1 MTERHARTRPLDLG
15 GTTEVGAGAGAG
27 SHDSSPDGVVDL
39 LRVAGGD
46 GFLFSRHGVGFAG
59 RGVATRIAR
68 RSLPAELAAIGVDD
82 PIGRPGSGPVAFGA
96 LPFLNSDP
104 AELVVPE
111 VVVGTEGETSWITT
125 VVAFGSDTE
134 ARHDALVAA
143 TLRSLAE
150 PAAPPQPGPSA
161 FEVRSSR
168 PPADWTAAVATA
180 IARIRA
186 GALDK
191 VVLSREVVVTAD
203 EPIPVAT
210 VLVRLAAAYS
220 GCFLYLVDGFC
231 GASPEL
237 LVSRFG
243 DVVRA
248 QPMAGTVPRSGDP
261 DTDARRTEALLA
273 SATYRHE
280 HQVTIDAV
288 HDALLAFSSYV
299 DFEPKP
305 SVVALANVAHLATS
319 VEGRLSH
326 PPASVLEL
334 VAALHPTPAVCGR
347 PRGAALDLIAEL
359 EDLDRGRYAG
369 AVGWVDAAGNG
380 EWAVSI
386 RGASIAG
393 AEARVIGGNGIVG
406 DSNPPTEL
414 IETRAKLQAML
425 TAIVRP

>member
-1 MTERHARTRPLDLG
+1 
-15 GTTEVGAGAGAG
+15 
-27 SHDSSPDGVVDL
+27 
-39 LRVAGGD
+39 
-46 GFLFSRHGVGFAG
+46 
-59 RGVATRIAR
+59 
-68 RSLPAELAAIGVDD
+68 
-82 PIGRPGSGPVAFGA
+82 
-96 LPFLNSDP
+96 
-104 AELVVPE
+104 
-111 VVVGTEGETSWITT
+111 
-125 VVAFGSDTE
+125 
-134 ARHDALVAA
+134 
-143 TLRSLAE
+143 
-150 PAAPPQPGPSA
+150 
-161 FEVRSSR
+161 
-168 PPADWTAAVATA
+168 
-180 IARIRA
+180 
-186 GALDK
+186 
-191 VVLSREVVVTAD
+191 VLSREVVVTAD